1 MPALRF
7 FDCDVMLGRTL
18 VPGPLAIP
26 DARRLLQEMD
36 ACGINACLFFSY
48 AASFGPEASDRMN
61 ELTRKAARES
71 GRLVPCASLRTS
83 PFSVRE
89 NLADQVER
97 IVDGGFRAARI
108 VSEEG
113 PAGIPVSLRLFELE
127 ELFGRMAERRLPLLV
142 PCEHLPGQDAMLAYG
157 FEQIDSVARANPE
170 LPIILLRPRYSA
182 QAPVLAL
189 LRRHKNIRVSM
200 TLLTLFRQVESFAA
214 EAGTGRILFGSHLP
228 YRDPSVPQGS
238 LLYSKLGNAE
248 RSSIAGG
255 ALEAL
260 LEGVR

>member
-1 MPALRF
+1 
-7 FDCDVMLGRTL
+7 
-18 VPGPLAIP
+18 
-26 DARRLLQEMD
+26 MD
-36 ACGINACLFFSY
+36 ACGIDASLLFSY

-71 GRLVPCASLRTS
+71 TRLVPCACLRTS
-83 PFSVRE
+83 PFRVRE
-89 NLADQVER
+89 KLEDQVGR
-97 IVDGGFRAARI
+97 IVEDGFRAARI
-108 VSEEG
+108 VPEEG

-127 ELFGRMAERRLPLLV
+127 ELFGRMAERRLPLLF

-157 FEQIDSVARANPE
+157 FEQIDAVARSHPE
-170 LPIILLRPRYSA
+170 LPVVLLRPRYSA

-189 LRRHKNIRVSM
+189 LRRHKNIHVSM

-214 EAGTGRILFGSHLP
+214 EAGAGRLVFGSHLP

-238 LLYSKLGNAE
+238 LLYSKLEHAE
-248 RSSIAGG
+248 RSLIAGG
-255 ALEAL
+255 TMQRL